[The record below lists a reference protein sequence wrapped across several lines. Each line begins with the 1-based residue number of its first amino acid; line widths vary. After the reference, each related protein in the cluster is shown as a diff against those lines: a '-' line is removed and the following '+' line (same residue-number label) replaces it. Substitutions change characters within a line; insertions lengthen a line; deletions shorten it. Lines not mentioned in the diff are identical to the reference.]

1 MAWVRFILIFILLIQ
16 LTVLY
21 SLIVEA
27 LQISD
32 NQHNCPKCG
41 EEIAHGSCEKDT
53 HRMRWNFAMRE
64 YKIRSK

>member
-27 LQISD
+27 LQL
-32 NQHNCPKCG
+32 PKMWRRNR
-41 EEIAHGSCEKDT
+41 A
-53 HRMRWNFAMRE
+53 WNHVK
-64 YKIRSK
+64 KIHIG